1 MSKEVCSEFFL
12 FCLDPEL
19 FSKRPGFYK
28 LTQKSF
34 LSITQGLNKI
44 KKNTILQILLS
55 RKHVQNFN
63 KKY

>member
-44 KKNTILQILLS
+44 KK
-55 RKHVQNFN
+55 KHHFADIV
-63 KKY
+63 K